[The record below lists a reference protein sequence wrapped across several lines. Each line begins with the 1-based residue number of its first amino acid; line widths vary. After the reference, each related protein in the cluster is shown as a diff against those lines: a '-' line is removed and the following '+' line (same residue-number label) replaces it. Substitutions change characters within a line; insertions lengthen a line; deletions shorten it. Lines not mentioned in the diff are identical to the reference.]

1 MKANSRKFCLGAI
14 ALVGFAGMGVALV
27 TPAISAPRNST
38 GTAHLPLPKSHHSG
52 FVPQSEVLTAQ
63 TDNDIND
70 IIDVATASGSFSTL
84 IGLLTELG
92 MAEDLRGYGRF
103 TVFAPTDAAFEAIP
117 DDVLQALASDRELL
131 AQVLAYH
138 VVAEREPY
146 YVDDFSGSQSL
157 RTLER
162 SEITVS
168 RRGRSLSVNGVDVV
182 EADIEASN
190 GVIHVIDQVLFPESV
205 LSQIQ

>member
-1 MKANSRKFCLGAI
+1 MKANNRRFCMGAI
-14 ALVGFAGMGVALV
+14 GLVGFAGISVALV
-27 TPAISAPRNST
+27 TPAI
-38 GTAHLPLPKSHHSG
+38 AHSPQPDHYSEITL
-52 FVPQSEVLTAQ
+52 QSEIQVAQ
-63 TDNDIND
+63 SSNDIV
-70 IIDVATASGSFSTL
+70 DVATASGSFSTL

-117 DDVLQALASDRELL
+117 DDVLQALAGDRELL

-146 YVDDFSGSQSL
+146 SVDDFSGSQSL

-168 RRGRSLSVNGVDVV
+168 RRGRSLSVNGVDVI

-190 GVIHVIDQVLFPESV
+190 GVIHVIDQVLIPESV
-205 LSQIQ
+205 LSQIR

>member
-1 MKANSRKFCLGAI
+1 MTKFNRCKIYLGAI
-14 ALVGFAGMGVALV
+14 ALVGFTGMSLV
-27 TPAISAPRNST
+27 LMDSAIANSS
-38 GTAHLPLPKSHHSG
+38 LPVHPSKNISLR
-52 FVPQSEVLTAQ
+52 EMLIAQ
-63 TDNDIND
+63 AETDMTTD
-70 IIDVATASGSFSTL
+70 IIDVAAANGSFTTL

-103 TVFAPTDAAFEAIP
+103 TVFAPTDAAFDAIP
-117 DDVLQALASDRELL
+117 DEILQTLASDRELL

-138 VVAEREPY
+138 VVAERTPY

-168 RRGRSLSVNGVDVV
+168 RRGRNLSVNGVDVT
-182 EADIEASN
+182 EANIEASN
-190 GVIHVIDQVLFPESV
+190 GVIHVIDQVLIPESV

>member
-1 MKANSRKFCLGAI
+1 MKANHRKFCLGAI
-14 ALVGFAGMGVALV
+14 ALLGFAGMGVALV
-27 TPAISAPRNST
+27 APAI
-38 GTAHLPLPKSHHSG
+38 AHLPLPESHHSG

-63 TDNDIND
+63 ADND

-117 DDVLQALASDRELL
+117 NDVLQALASDRELL

-182 EADIEASN
+182 EANIEASN
-190 GVIHVIDQVLFPESV
+190 GVIHVIDQVLIPESV

>member
-1 MKANSRKFCLGAI
+1 MKANNRRFCLGAI
-14 ALVGFAGMGVALV
+14 GLVGFAGISVALV
-27 TPAISAPRNST
+27 TPAI
-38 GTAHLPLPKSHHSG
+38 AHSPQPDHYSEITL
-52 FVPQSEVLTAQ
+52 QSEIQVAQ
-63 TDNDIND
+63 SSNDIV
-70 IIDVATASGSFSTL
+70 DVATASGSFSTL

-117 DDVLQALASDRELL
+117 DDVLQALAGDRELL
-131 AQVLAYH
+131 AQVLTYH

-146 YVDDFSGSQSL
+146 YMDDFSGSQSL

-168 RRGRSLSVNGVDVV
+168 RRGRSLSVNGVDVI
-182 EADIEASN
+182 EANIEASN
-190 GVIHVIDQVLFPESV
+190 GVIHVIDQVLIPASV
-205 LSQIQ
+205 LSQIR

>member
-1 MKANSRKFCLGAI
+1 MKANHRKFCLGAI
-14 ALVGFAGMGVALV
+14 ALVGFAGMGVV
-27 TPAISAPRNST
+27 PVSPAI
-38 GTAHLPLPKSHHSG
+38 AHLPLPESHHSG
-52 FVPQSEVLTAQ
+52 SAPQAEVLTAQ
-63 TDNDIND
+63 ADNDIV
-70 IIDVATASGSFSTL
+70 DVATASGSFSTL

-146 YVDDFSGSQSL
+146 DVDDFSGSQSL

-168 RRGRSLSVNGVDVV
+168 RRGRSLSVNGVDVI
-182 EADIEASN
+182 EANIEASN
-190 GVIHVIDQVLFPESV
+190 GVIHVIDQVLIPESV
-205 LSQIQ
+205 LSQIE

>member
-1 MKANSRKFCLGAI
+1 MKANNRRFYLNAI
-14 ALVGFAGMGVALV
+14 ALIGFAGSSLMVSS
-27 TPAISAPRNST
+27 AIAHSTNSPENNPQAT
-38 GTAHLPLPKSHHSG
+38 PLPET
-52 FVPQSEVLTAQ
+52 FVAQ
-63 TDNDIND
+63 TEGD

-103 TVFAPTDAAFEAIP
+103 TVFAPTDAAFDAVP

-138 VVAEREPY
+138 VVAERTPY
-146 YVDDFSGSQSL
+146 SVEDFSGSQTL

-168 RRGRSLSVNGVDVV
+168 RRGRSLSVNGVDVI
-182 EADIEASN
+182 ETDIQASN
-190 GVIHVIDQVLFPESV
+190 GVIHAIDQVLIPESV

>member
-1 MKANSRKFCLGAI
+1 MKANHRKFCLGAI
-14 ALVGFAGMGVALV
+14 ALLGFAGMGVALV
-27 TPAISAPRNST
+27 APAI
-38 GTAHLPLPKSHHSG
+38 AHLPLPESHHSG
-52 FVPQSEVLTAQ
+52 SVPQSEVLTAQ
-63 TDNDIND
+63 ADSD

-162 SEITVS
+162 SEITVN

-182 EADIEASN
+182 EANIEASN
-190 GVIHVIDQVLFPESV
+190 GVIHVIDQVLIPESV

>member
-1 MKANSRKFCLGAI
+1 MKANNRRFCLGAI
-14 ALVGFAGMGVALV
+14 GLVGFAGISVALV
-27 TPAISAPRNST
+27 TPAI
-38 GTAHLPLPKSHHSG
+38 AHSPQHNRYSEIT
-52 FVPQSEVLTAQ
+52 PQSEILVAQ
-63 TDNDIND
+63 SNNDIV
-70 IIDVATASGSFSTL
+70 DVATASDSFNTL

-103 TVFAPTDAAFEAIP
+103 TVFAPTNAAFEAIP
-117 DDVLQALASDRELL
+117 NDVLQALAGDRELL

-146 YVDDFSGSQSL
+146 SVDDFSGSQSL

-168 RRGRSLSVNGVDVV
+168 RRGRSLSVNGIDVI

-190 GVIHVIDQVLFPESV
+190 GVIHVIDQVLIPESV
-205 LSQIQ
+205 LSQIR

>member
-1 MKANSRKFCLGAI
+1 MKVNNQRRFCLSAI
-14 ALVGFAGMGVALV
+14 GLLGFVGMNVALV
-27 TPAISAPRNST
+27 TPAI
-38 GTAHLPLPKSHHSG
+38 AHLSPSDHP
-52 FVPQSEVLTAQ
+52 FEITPQPEILVAQ
-63 TDNDIND
+63 SNND
-70 IIDVATASGSFSTL
+70 IIDVATDSGSFSTL
-84 IGLLTELG
+84 IELLTELG

-103 TVFAPTDAAFEAIP
+103 TVFAPTDAAFDAIP

-168 RRGRSLSVNGVDVV
+168 RRGRSLSVNGVDVI
-182 EADIEASN
+182 EANIEASN
-190 GVIHVIDQVLFPESV
+190 GVIHVIDQVLIPEGV
-205 LSQIQ
+205 LSQIR

>member
-1 MKANSRKFCLGAI
+1 MKVNNRRFCLSAI
-14 ALVGFAGMGVALV
+14 ALVGLVGMSLPLV
-27 TPAISAPRNST
+27 TPAI
-38 GTAHLPLPKSHHSG
+38 AHSSQPESRHPDIT
-52 FVPQSEVLTAQ
+52 PQPEIQVAQ
-63 TDNDIND
+63 SNRDIV
-70 IIDVATASGSFSTL
+70 DVATASGSFSTL

-92 MAEDLRGYGRF
+92 MVEDLRGYGRF

-168 RRGRSLSVNGVDVV
+168 RRGRSLSVNGVDVI
-182 EADIEASN
+182 EANIEASN
-190 GVIHVIDQVLFPESV
+190 GVIHVIDQVLIPESV
-205 LSQIQ
+205 LSQIR

>member
-1 MKANSRKFCLGAI
+1 MKANHRKFCLGAI
-14 ALVGFAGMGVALV
+14 ALLGFAGMGVALV
-27 TPAISAPRNST
+27 APAI
-38 GTAHLPLPKSHHSG
+38 AHLPLPESHHSG

>member
-1 MKANSRKFCLGAI
+1 MKANNRKFFLGAI
-14 ALVGFAGMGVALV
+14 ALVGFTGMGVALV
-27 TPAISAPRNST
+27 SPAI
-38 GTAHLPLPKSHHSG
+38 AHLPLPKSHHSR

-63 TDNDIND
+63 ADSD
-70 IIDVATASGSFSTL
+70 IIAVATASGSFNTL
-84 IGLLTELG
+84 VGLLTELG

-168 RRGRSLSVNGVDVV
+168 RRGRSLSVNGVNII
-182 EADIEASN
+182 EANIEASN
-190 GVIHVIDQVLFPESV
+190 GVIHVIDQVLIPESV